1 MLHFIQVT
9 RPSVSP
15 SSQNRRDGS
24 DAEVWGETRK
34 EDEVDEIDAIIA
46 RGDLR
51 PKHVWK
57 LILLPAFLNF
67 SYEMSS
73 RQP

>member
-24 DAEVWGETRK
+24 DAEVWGETGK
-34 EDEVDEIDAIIA
+34 EDEIDAIIA

>member
-9 RPSVSP
+9 HPSVSP

-24 DAEVWGETRK
+24 DAEVWGETGK
-34 EDEVDEIDAIIA
+34 EDEIDAIIA

-57 LILLPAFLNF
+57 LILLPAFFNF

-73 RQP
+73 RQR

>member
-9 RPSVSP
+9 RPK
-15 SSQNRRDGS
+15 G
-24 DAEVWGETRK
+24 K
-34 EDEVDEIDAIIA
+34 EDEIDAIIA

-57 LILLPAFLNF
+57 LILLPAFFNF

-73 RQP
+73 RQR